1 MDNEALTEP
10 VSLDFSST
18 RTDDPTVGTPEPGDR
33 DSLTGTDGARQEAC
47 KVRRDPATNLLSNLP
62 KAPAMPIPV
71 HSRPRKSWWL
81 LLLAL
86 VMPMS
91 AAEPTPPPATPSTAY
106 AVFGGGCFWC
116 LDAAYRQVPGVTDVV
131 SGYAAG
137 TVDHPTYHEVCG
149 GDTGHAEVVKVIY
162 DPTKV
167 TYQRLIALFW
177 RVHDPTTVD
186 RQGHDIGPQYRSI
199 VLTTDADQQR
209 IAETSKAAIEKI
221 LGQKVATQ
229 IATLAIDG
237 PARFHPA
244 EAYHQDYY
252 RRNPDQGYCQAV
264 IRPKLNAFL
273 KKLSEEP

>member
-1 MDNEALTEP
+1 MPPP
-10 VSLDFSST
+10 V
-18 RTDDPTVGTPEPGDR
+18 
-33 DSLTGTDGARQEAC
+33 
-47 KVRRDPATNLLSNLP
+47 LSR
-62 KAPAMPIPV
+62 
-71 HSRPRKSWWL
+71 SRPRKSWWF

-91 AAEPTPPPATPSTAY
+91 AAEPTPPPATPSAAY

-137 TVDHPTYHEVCG
+137 TLDNPTYHAVCG
-149 GDTGHAEVVKVIY
+149 GETGHAEVVKVVY

-167 TYQRLIALFW
+167 TYQRLISLFW

-199 VLTTDADQQR
+199 VLTTDAEQQR
-209 IAETSKAAIEKI
+209 IAESSKTAIEKI

-229 IATLAIDG
+229 IATLVTEG
-237 PARFHPA
+237 PARFHAA

-252 RRNPDQGYCQAV
+252 RRNPNQGYCQAV
-264 IRPKLNAFL
+264 IRPKLSAFL